1 MGRTEPWKLRIQQGC
16 ESICI
21 ENLSNEQQETLT
33 LGTMWSK
40 KGNRVEANTEKESE
54 VVGVTDT
61 RHNVKI

>member
-1 MGRTEPWKLRIQQGC
+1 MGRREPWKLRIQQGC

-21 ENLSNEQQETLT
+21 EKQAMT

-40 KGNRVEANTEKESE
+40 KGNRVVANTEKESE

>member
-1 MGRTEPWKLRIQQGC
+1 MGRREPWKLRIQQGC

-21 ENLSNEQQETLT
+21 EKQAMSGRIPDLRNYVEQ
-33 LGTMWSK
+33 

>member
-1 MGRTEPWKLRIQQGC
+1 MGRREPWKLRIQQVC

-21 ENLSNEQQETLT
+21 EKQAMSGRIPDLRNYVEQ
-33 LGTMWSK
+33 
-40 KGNRVEANTEKESE
+40 RVEANTEKESE

>member
-1 MGRTEPWKLRIQQGC
+1 MGRREPWKLRIQQGC

-21 ENLSNEQQETLT
+21 EKQAMSGRIPDLRNYVEQ
-33 LGTMWSK
+33 
-40 KGNRVEANTEKESE
+40 RVEANTEKESE